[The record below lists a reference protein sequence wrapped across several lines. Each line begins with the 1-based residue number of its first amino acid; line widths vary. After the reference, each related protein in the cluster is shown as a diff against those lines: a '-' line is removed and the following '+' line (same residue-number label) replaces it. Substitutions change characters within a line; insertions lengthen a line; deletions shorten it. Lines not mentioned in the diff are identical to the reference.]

1 MGAKKI
7 TPDIDVKMLE
17 LRKRGKTF
25 SEIGVEVGLC
35 QKTVLTRFKVKLKSE
50 LPEGFRPKRQ
60 GPNNPKCTHER
71 GLGCLQCPYTECI
84 CESTPTLD
92 ETKLARDAL
101 RVPKKIIP
109 WEWKYK
115 GVDEP
120 KKLPPVATDGEN

>member
-17 LRKRGKTF
+17 LRKQGKTF
-25 SEIGVEVGLC
+25 SEIGAEVGLC
-35 QKTVLTRFKVKLKSE
+35 QKTVLIRFKVKLKSE

-84 CESTPTLD
+84 CESAPTLD

-101 RVPKKIIP
+101 RVPKK
-109 WEWKYK
+109 
-115 GVDEP
+115 
-120 KKLPPVATDGEN
+120 

>member
-25 SEIGVEVGLC
+25 SEIGAEVGLC

-60 GPNNPKCTHER
+60 GPNTPKCTHER

-92 ETKLARDAL
+92 ETKMMRDAL
-101 RVPKKIIP
+101 KEPRKVRP

-120 KKLPPVATDGEN
+120 KKLPPAVADGEN